1 LNENKT
7 KIGITVEQAKYVP
20 SIIALRLFL
29 RAHCPIASTYLMLI
43 DAPLGT
49 NFPEK
54 VANMPKVSNR
64 RLRDIAIID
73 VVDNKPFDVPAS

>member
-1 LNENKT
+1 
-7 KIGITVEQAKYVP
+7 
-20 SIIALRLFL
+20 
-29 RAHCPIASTYLMLI
+29 MLI

-64 RLRDIAIID
+64 RLRDTAIID
-73 VVDNKPFDVPAS
+73 VVDNKPFDVPASWSLIHVNNVAPVFHVQLMIWKIKQLFKEN